1 MVTGLLFFFAVND
14 GLNHIQPGFSLR
26 RRIEAVQLR
35 EFFPTED
42 DVERCGIL
50 HHMLN
55 TGRFRDRQ
63 HSRMT
68 NHQGEQQLR
77 YRNPR
82 ALAILMISLC

>member
-1 MVTGLLFFFAVND
+1 
-14 GLNHIQPGFSLR
+14 
-26 RRIEAVQLR
+26 IEAVQLR

-68 NHQGEQQLR
+68 NHPGEQQLR
-77 YRNPR
+77 YRNPPR
-82 ALAILMISLC
+82 VSHINDIAMLKKSIA

>member
-26 RRIEAVQLR
+26 WWIEAIQLR
-35 EFFPTED
+35 ELFRTED
-42 DVERCGIL
+42 DIERGSIL

-68 NHQGEQQLR
+68 NHPGEQQLR
-77 YRNPR
+77 DCHPR

>member
-1 MVTGLLFFFAVND
+1 MKNANKSPVGNGAFVFFAVND

-35 EFFPTED
+35 ELFPTEGD
-42 DVERCGIL
+42 IERCGIL

-68 NHQGEQQLR
+68 NH
-77 YRNPR
+77 R
-82 ALAILMISLC
+82 ASSSCATVIPAR